1 MEDLTFANLQVAGI
15 VVLAVIALLVSLDKG
30 FDVIQKWRGV
40 KTKQQEKKE
49 LSDRLVSI
57 ETRITQCEDRL
68 EKGDAKF
75 TSTEEDSKHMLVA
88 LNAMLMHMISG
99 NDHDKLK
106 AVKAELDT
114 YMASRR

>member
-1 MEDLTFANLQVAGI
+1 MEDLTFANLQVAG
-15 VVLAVIALLVSLDKG
+15 VVILAVIAILISLDKG

-40 KTKQQEKKE
+40 KAKQHEKKE
-49 LSDRLVSI
+49 LGERLNKI
-57 ETRITQCEDRL
+57 ENRINQCEKRL
-68 EKGDAKF
+68 EKGDEKF

-99 NDHDKLK
+99 NDHEKLK

-114 YMASRR
+114 YMATRR